1 MAWILLRH
9 YHHRFVLVLYAPGEL
24 VIQIWRSAS
33 LDSLDVKKKI
43 DDGGRPDCDRIG
55 TRKPSEKC
63 GFRVPTCRLWRP
75 SASRQLTNMSKK
87 STKCWL
93 EVLHHQKLS
102 TPFTAD
108 GSARKYPA
116 FSKLQIL
123 SQVLSQVCPRFLVIS
138 QRKVFFVGMQGR
150 AGIVTLGSFVQR
162 RSCQYTIDCGD
173 CGHSETM
180 FSKHFKTWDKLG
192 TNLGQNLGQKLG
204 QLLAAVSPR
213 AAPTY

>member
-1 MAWILLRH
+1 MDWILLRH

-33 LDSLDVKKKI
+33 LDSLDVKKKF

-123 SQVLSQVCPRFLVIS
+123 SQVLSQVCPKFVPSLS
-138 QRKVFFVGMQGR
+138 QVLKCFEN
-150 AGIVTLGSFVQR
+150 IV
-162 RSCQYTIDCGD
+162 
-173 CGHSETM
+173 SE
-180 FSKHFKTWDKLG
+180 
-192 TNLGQNLGQKLG
+192 
-204 QLLAAVSPR
+204 
-213 AAPTY
+213 

>member
-1 MAWILLRH
+1 MCLNTNYSSDYRFLSYSSDSEFVSCSFSMLRGSWSF
-9 YHHRFVLVLYAPGEL
+9 RFGDQPVLIV
-24 VIQIWRSAS
+24 WMW
-33 LDSLDVKKKI
+33 KKKF

-123 SQVLSQVCPRFLVIS
+123 SQVLSQVCPKFVPSLSQVLKCFENIVSEWPQSPQSIVYWQLRLCTKLPSVTMPARPCMPTKKTFLCEITRNRG
-138 QRKVFFVGMQGR
+138 Q
-150 AGIVTLGSFVQR
+150 TW
-162 RSCQYTIDCGD
+162 D
-173 CGHSETM
+173 
-180 FSKHFKTWDKLG
+180 KTWDK
-192 TNLGQNLGQKLG
+192 N
-204 QLLAAVSPR
+204 
-213 AAPTY
+213 